1 MRDPRSDPDNQLSS
15 LINDLHDA
23 TNALSSYKSD
33 CVDLKLFRI
42 LVSQNGFPISAEELG
57 KRSSADT
64 EFIVRIMRVIT
75 ALNYAAEAGERS
87 YIATPLTN
95 AITLPALE
103 ACVVHS
109 SEHAAAVSIAMPTYF
124 ARHGYKS
131 PTDRMNGPFQHALHT
146 SLSYFDYL
154 HSDERKM
161 RNFNNFMTGSRG
173 ARKHWT
179 EWFPV
184 RDIVLQDLT
193 NSNINTKLLVDMGG
207 GKGHDLAR
215 FLRKFPEAAG
225 RLVLQDLP
233 GTVATMEDLGGGID
247 IQSHNLFTAQPVRGA
262 KAYYTHFLLHDFP
275 DPQARAILEHGR
287 DAMTPGYSRLLL
299 NESIL
304 PEKNCPAF
312 FAAADITM
320 MAVLAGMKR
329 SKTQWVSL
337 VESAGLKV
345 IKIWESPEAGD
356 FEGVIEATRPLS

>member
-1 MRDPRSDPDNQLSS
+1 MDSLFPQKNLQSVPVQTQNLSV
-15 LINDLHDA
+15 LLPV
-23 TNALSSYKSD
+23 KSPNRF
-33 CVDLKLFRI
+33 LI
-42 LVSQNGFPISAEELG
+42 LV
-57 KRSSADT
+57 T
-64 EFIVRIMRVIT
+64 YHTTVRIMRVIT
-75 ALNYAAEAGERS
+75 AINYAAEAGERS

-95 AITLPALE
+95 AITIPALE

-124 ARHGYKS
+124 AEHGYQS

-146 SLSYFDYL
+146 SLSYFDFL

-161 RNFNNFMTGSRG
+161 RNFNNFMAGSRG

-184 RDIVLQDLT
+184 RDVVLRDLNT
-193 NSNINTKLLVDMGG
+193 LNIHTKLLVDMGG

-215 FLRKFPEAAG
+215 FLKEFPEATG

-233 GTVATMEDLGGGID
+233 GTVATMEDLGSGID
-247 IQSHNLFTAQPVRGA
+247 VQSHNLFTAQPVRGA

-275 DPQARAILEHGR
+275 DPQARAILEHCR

-304 PEKNCPAF
+304 PERNCPAF

-329 SKTQWVSL
+329 SKTQWLSL

-345 IKIWESPEAGD
+345 VQTWESPEAGD
-356 FEGVIEATRPLS
+356 FEGVIEAIRPIS

>member
-1 MRDPRSDPDNQLSS
+1 MQTQNLSVILLIKS
-15 LINDLHDA
+15 LTGFLILA
-23 TNALSSYKSD
+23 TH
-33 CVDLKLFRI
+33 RI
-42 LVSQNGFPISAEELG
+42 
-57 KRSSADT
+57 
-64 EFIVRIMRVIT
+64 IVRIMRVIT